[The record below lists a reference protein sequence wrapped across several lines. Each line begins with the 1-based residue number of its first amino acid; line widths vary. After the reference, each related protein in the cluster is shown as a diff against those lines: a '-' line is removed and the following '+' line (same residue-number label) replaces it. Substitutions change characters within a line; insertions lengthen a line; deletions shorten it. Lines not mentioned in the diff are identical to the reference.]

1 MHTQDLAFPLLRT
14 VCLSRAL
21 SNTEVDCLRLCLS
34 FSAFLYLSDVHVDWV
49 PDPLPYGRPCG
60 VMKPRGGPAGCSQS
74 RAGGATLGSQQHQQ
88 ERRGPRPSSEKSPC
102 VSSVSREGWL
112 GSQSEG
118 GPPGLGA
125 EVASSTGA
133 LEGQDL
139 RPETPGAET
148 GLFSAVWV
156 PTLAGQEGPRP
167 MHGRQAGRLLASV
180 SSCGACSSPPSVRH
194 PNHAS
199 LKYRCTH
206 SFVLTRHWSR
216 DSGCQNGCQ
225 CLCGPREPLY
235 GLQTASCLLGP
246 HVAFPGVQCAWGQR
260 RKRKPRRKDR
270 GMEAGGDSRVSSSSS
285 RRHSLAGS
293 GVAL

>member
-1 MHTQDLAFPLLRT
+1 M
-14 VCLSRAL
+14 
-21 SNTEVDCLRLCLS
+21 
-34 FSAFLYLSDVHVDWV
+34 
-49 PDPLPYGRPCG
+49 
-60 VMKPRGGPAGCSQS
+60 
-74 RAGGATLGSQQHQQ
+74 
-88 ERRGPRPSSEKSPC
+88 
-102 VSSVSREGWL
+102 SSVSREGRL
-112 GSQSEG
+112 GSQREG

-148 GLFSAVWV
+148 GLFPAVWV

-167 MHGRQAGRLLASV
+167 THGRQAGRLLASV
-180 SSCGACSSPPSVRH
+180 SSYGACSSPPSVRH

-225 CLCGPREPLY
+225 CLCGLREPLY
-235 GLQTASCLLGP
+235 GLQTAACLLGP

-260 RKRKPRRKDR
+260 QKRRPRWKTEEWRP
-270 GMEAGGDSRVSSSSS
+270 AGTPVSSSSS
-285 RRHSLAGS
+285 WHSPAGS
-293 GVAL
+293 GVRPVTSRHPLHPLDAVSGHAHVRL